1 MYKSEFP
8 DYDDTLRIPK
18 GFKDVSWHNDIMP
31 HVRKVM
37 EYDNAEIILNIWQD
51 YKATELREY
60 EYRKQFILQLEVGTS
75 SLTSNMIYEFESDDW
90 SEIETELK
98 KFYLD

>member
-1 MYKSEFP
+1 MNPTYSLLGTNIVENEKMGSQKT
-8 DYDDTLRIPK
+8 D
-18 GFKDVSWHNDIMP
+18 GQ
-31 HVRKVM
+31 
-37 EYDNAEIILNIWQD
+37 IILNIWQD